1 MPVLMQCRV
10 DLSKTE
16 LWWRAIFPAFSAF
29 FFPHLC
35 QLKERPA
42 VLAHV
47 CKLSIYSFR
56 VKRRPLQFSLPVCSA
71 LYCNNQRSF
80 TAHLI
85 FPPACCWGILW
96 LNHLIYK
103 MKNKQMLDKGAG
115 MSSGTWQ
122 GAEIPLGDTAEVIK
136 GGSLSLGQTWIPLH
150 YDKSRS
156 THMLPL

>member
-1 MPVLMQCRV
+1 MQCRV

-56 VKRRPLQFSLPVCSA
+56 VKRRPLQFSLPVRSA

-85 FPPACCWGILW
+85 FPPAWGILW

-122 GAEIPLGDTAEVIK
+122 GAERNTFRWHCWSHKRRISIPGANLNPFALWQEQEHPHASSVVA
-136 GGSLSLGQTWIPLH
+136 
-150 YDKSRS
+150 
-156 THMLPL
+156 